1 VQTRRVVGGKRGDVR
16 DTLALV
22 RIDTWVSLA
31 LAMCVNAAILILAGS
46 VFHASGQTNVTDIEQ
61 AYRLIT
67 PLAGGAAA
75 FLFGIALL
83 ASGQSSTLTGTI
95 AGQVIMDG
103 FLHARIPC
111 YQRRLIT
118 RGLALVPALI
128 GVLWLGDGAVGK
140 LLVWS
145 QVLLSLQ
152 LPFAMWPLI
161 RSVSDPRVMNGNTL
175 GRPAQALAWGLFAV
189 ITATNLL
196 LIVGLD

>member
-1 VQTRRVVGGKRGDVR
+1 LLRVV
-16 DTLALV
+16 A
-22 RIDTWVSLA
+22 A
-31 LAMCVNAAILILAGS
+31 FVNAAILVLAGS
-46 VFHASGQTNVTDIEQ
+46 AFHATGQTAVTDIEQ
-61 AYRLIT
+61 AHRLIA
-67 PLAGGAAA
+67 PIAPIAGGAAA
-75 FLFGIALL
+75 LLFGVALL

-103 FLHARIPC
+103 FLQMKIPC
-111 YQRRLIT
+111 YQCRLIT

-161 RSVSDPRVMNGNTL
+161 RSVSDRGVMGSHAIDK
-175 GRPAQALAWGLFAV
+175 PMQVLAWTLFAV
-189 ITATNLL
+189 ITGMNLL
-196 LIVGLD
+196 LISGVAG

>member
-1 VQTRRVVGGKRGDVR
+1 MSSSPTLNGTVAGPSPTGFRVSW
-16 DTLALV
+16 T
-22 RIDTWVSLA
+22 
-31 LAMCVNAAILILAGS
+31 AIAPI
-46 VFHASGQTNVTDIEQ
+46 
-61 AYRLIT
+61 
-67 PLAGGAAA
+67 AGGAAA
-75 FLFGIALL
+75 LLFGIALL

-103 FLHARIPC
+103 FLHMKIPC

-128 GVLWLGDGAVGK
+128 GVLWLGDGSIGR

-161 RSVSDPRVMNGNTL
+161 RSVSDPRVMGDHTI
-175 GRPAQALAWGLFAV
+175 GKPTQGFAWVLFAV
-189 ITATNLL
+189 ITGVNLL
-196 LIVGLD
+196 LISGPSKTADIEQVLAYGVHGPKRLLVILTEQ